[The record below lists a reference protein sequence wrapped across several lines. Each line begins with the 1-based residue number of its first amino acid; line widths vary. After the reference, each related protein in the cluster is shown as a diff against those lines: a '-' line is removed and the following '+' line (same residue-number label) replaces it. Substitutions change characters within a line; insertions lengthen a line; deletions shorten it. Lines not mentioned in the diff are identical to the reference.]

1 MDDNHTKLNPKD
13 NMVQAGTT
21 SHNKESEPIGISSA
35 QELMEPIR
43 APELSKEVAGYIEQR
58 EKMKVPPDLKSMGV
72 QATDDVHGSTGP
84 TFPISDEKIEEGLH
98 QPVNS
103 SWRWLSQFL
112 LYHLQK
118 MHLTLKKVHGHVV
131 RVARG

>member
-1 MDDNHTKLNPKD
+1 MDDSHTPLKTVP
-13 NMVQAGTT
+13 QISTH
-21 SHNKESEPIGISSA
+21 SHNKEVEPASTSTPK
-35 QELMEPIR
+35 EVMEPIR
-43 APELSKEVAGYIEQR
+43 APELSKEVAGYIEER
-58 EKMKVPPDLKSMGV
+58 EKMKIPPDLKSMGV

-84 TFPISDEKIEEGLH
+84 AFPISDEKIEEGLH

-118 MHLTLKKVHGHVV
+118 MHLTLKKVHGHIV